1 MDISESL
8 APSVTALDAQR
19 RRLNVIASN
28 LANAQ
33 STRTPEGGPYRRRDV
48 VFQAAPIRPKFQKM
62 LRQASMPG
70 GMQAAAPMGK
80 DETPGVRVARVIED
94 KKPGQAIYDPKH
106 PDADEKGF
114 VRLPNVNVME
124 EMVNM
129 IGASRAYE
137 ANVQAVNATRTMWS
151 RALEIGK

>member
-1 MDISESL
+1 MEMMEGL
-8 APSVTALDAQR
+8 AVSVSGMDAQR

-33 STRTPEGGPYRRRDV
+33 STRTPGGGPYKRRDV
-48 VFQAAPIRPKFQKM
+48 VFQ
-62 LRQASMPG
+62 SMPVSG
-70 GMQAAAPMGK
+70 DFHRTFRQVATGPAAHAL
-80 DETPGVRVARVIED
+80 EGVSVSRVLED
-94 KKPGQAIYDPKH
+94 RKPGQLIYDPHH
-106 PDADEKGF
+106 PDANDKGF

-137 ANVQAVNATRTMWS
+137 ANVQAINATRAMWNK
-151 RALEIGK
+151 ALEIGR

>member
-1 MDISESL
+1 MDMTDSMAISVSG
-8 APSVTALDAQR
+8 LDAQR

-33 STRTPEGGPYRRRDV
+33 STRTASGGPYKRRDV
-48 VFQAAPIRPKFQKM
+48 VFRSTPVPSAFQKAFRQVAVGQAAHALEGVSVSRVVEDQK
-62 LRQASMPG
+62 L
-70 GMQAAAPMGK
+70 
-80 DETPGVRVARVIED
+80 
-94 KKPGQAIYDPKH
+94 GQMIYDPHH
-106 PDADEKGF
+106 PDADPKGF

-137 ANVQAVNATRTMWS
+137 ANVQAINATRAMWNK
-151 RALEIGK
+151 ALEIGR

>member
-1 MDISESL
+1 MEMSDSL
-8 APSVTALDAQR
+8 AVSVSGLDAQR

-33 STRTPEGGPYRRRDV
+33 STKTPGGGPYKRRDV
-48 VFQAAPIRPKFQKM
+48 VFRSTPVPSAFHRAFRQVAVGSAAHA
-62 LRQASMPG
+62 L
-70 GMQAAAPMGK
+70 
-80 DETPGVRVARVIED
+80 EGVSVSRVVED
-94 KKPGQAIYDPKH
+94 VKPGQLIYDPHH
-106 PDADEKGF
+106 PDADGKGF

-137 ANVQAVNATRTMWS
+137 ANVQAINATRTMWNK
-151 RALEIGK
+151 ALEIGR

>member
-1 MDISESL
+1 MEISESL

-33 STRTPEGGPYRRRDV
+33 STRAADGRPYRRRDV
-48 VFQAAPIRPKFQKM
+48 VFESAPVHPKFQRM
-62 LRQASMPG
+62 LRQASGLGRP
-70 GMQAAAPMGK
+70 
-80 DETPGVRVARVIED
+80 DEVHGVKVVRVIED
-94 KKPGQAIYDPKH
+94 LQPGPAIYDPKH
-106 PDADEKGF
+106 PDADDKGY
-114 VRLPNVNVME
+114 VRMPNVNVME

-137 ANVQAVNATRTMWS
+137 ANVQAVNTTRAMWS
-151 RALEIGK
+151 RALDIGK

>member
-1 MDISESL
+1 MEITDSL
-8 APSVTALDAQR
+8 AVSVSGLDAQR

-33 STRTPEGGPYRRRDV
+33 STKTPSGGPYKRRDV
-48 VFQAAPIRPKFQKM
+48 VFRSAPVPNAFQRM
-62 LRQASMPG
+62 FRQVAIGPT
-70 GMQAAAPMGK
+70 AHAL
-80 DETPGVRVARVIED
+80 EGVSVAKVVED
-94 KKPGQAIYDPKH
+94 QKPGQLVYDPHH
-106 PDADEKGF
+106 PDADQKGF

-137 ANVQAVNATRTMWS
+137 ANVQAINATRAMWNK
-151 RALEIGK
+151 ALEIGR

>member
-8 APSVTALDAQR
+8 AASVTALDAQR

-48 VFQAAPIRPKFQKM
+48 VFQAAPLRPKFQRM
-62 LRQASMPG
+62 LKQASAQGAPG
-70 GMQAAAPMGK
+70 DLQ
-80 DETPGVRVARVIED
+80 GVRVARVVED
-94 KKPGQAIYDPKH
+94 HKPGQAIYDPKH

>member
-1 MDISESL
+1 MDISDSL
-8 APSVTALDAQR
+8 AASVTALDAQR

-33 STRTPEGGPYRRRDV
+33 STRTPEGGPYKRRDV
-48 VFQAAPIRPKFQKM
+48 VFQAAPLRPKFQSA
-62 LRQASMPG
+62 LRQASMQSGHP
-70 GMQAAAPMGK
+70 APATGRE
-80 DETPGVRVARVIED
+80 DLQGVRVARVIED
-94 KKPGQAIYDPKH
+94 HKPGQAIYDPKH
-106 PDADEKGF
+106 PDADDKGF

-137 ANVQAVNATRTMWS
+137 ANVQAVNATRTMWA
-151 RALEIGK
+151 RALDIGK

>member
-1 MDISESL
+1 MELSDSM
-8 APSVTALDAQR
+8 AVSVSGLDANR

-33 STRTPEGGPYRRRDV
+33 STKTPGGGPYKRRDV
-48 VFQAAPIRPKFQKM
+48 VFRSAPVASPFQRAF
-62 LRQASMPG
+62 RQVSTGPTAH
-70 GMQAAAPMGK
+70 AL
-80 DETPGVRVARVIED
+80 EGVSVSKVVED
-94 KKPGQAIYDPKH
+94 RKPGQLIYDPHH
-106 PDADEKGF
+106 PDADAKGF

-137 ANVQAVNATRTMWS
+137 ANVQAINATRTMWNK
-151 RALEIGK
+151 ALEIGR